1 MEDTA
6 QFAEDFSLRYKVNF
20 MEKACQFHTPLGR
33 VLPPPNRRSQDSDG
47 GDPNRIPLTTMYIAS
62 APHGKDRTRLIQVN
76 SLSHQHVT
84 IAGKVT

>member
-47 GDPNRIPLTTMYIAS
+47 GDPNRIPLTTM
-62 APHGKDRTRLIQVN
+62 
-76 SLSHQHVT
+76 
-84 IAGKVT
+84 